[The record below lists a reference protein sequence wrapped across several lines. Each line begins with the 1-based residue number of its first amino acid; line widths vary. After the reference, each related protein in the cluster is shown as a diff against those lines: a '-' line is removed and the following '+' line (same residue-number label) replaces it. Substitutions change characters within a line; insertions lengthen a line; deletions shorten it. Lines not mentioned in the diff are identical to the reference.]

1 VDVLGRLPSG
11 PDDLLVPLV
20 ADQQDVVVVGREPA
34 RLVVH
39 LGDQRAGGVDG
50 PELPPGR
57 LLVHDRCHPVRREH
71 DRRAFGHLVV
81 LLDED
86 RAAVLQRLHHVLVVH
101 DLLADVD
108 GCSVGVQCLLNRDDG
123 AVDPGA
129 VAARGGEQDTLSGRG
144 HGSIVGCGG

>member
-1 VDVLGRLPSG
+1 MLGGLAGRT
-11 PDDLLVPLV
+11 DDLLVPLV

-34 RLVVH
+34 CLVVH
-39 LGDQRAGGVDG
+39 LGDQRAGRVDR

-57 LLVHDRCHPVRREH
+57 LLVHDRRHPVRGEH
-71 DRRAFGHLVV
+71 DRRPLGHLVV

-86 RAAVLQRLHHVLVVH
+86 RAAVLQGLHHVLVVH

-108 GCSVGVQCLLNRDDG
+108 GCSVGVQCLLDRDHG
-123 AVDPGA
+123 AVDPRA
-129 VAARGGEQDTLSGRG
+129 VAAGGGEQDTLSGRG